1 MKKVLFDLGQ
11 DERNRILEMH
21 QTATKKQY
29 LMEDNRTGDELLLL
43 EIISIIERITDR
55 TDIDLASL
63 AGEDRKMYMKI
74 GDLENNVTSKL
85 LPKYDIYNINSSG
98 WNSLVDMMS
107 NPSSNVGSLSG
118 VSEFIN
124 ELRSLIK
131 NEFPSIE
138 LDEIKE
144 NLNQFNET
152 LNKLTNN

>member
-29 LMEDNRTGDELLLL
+29 LMEDTRSGDELLLL

-55 TDIDLASL
+55 NDIDLASL
-63 AGEDRKMYMKI
+63 VGDDRKMYIKI
-74 GDLENNVTSKL
+74 GDLENTVTSTL

-131 NEFPSIE
+131 KEFPSIE
-138 LDEIKE
+138 LNELKE
-144 NLNQFNET
+144 NLNRFNES

>member
-1 MKKVLFDLGQ
+1 MKKVLFEISGE
-11 DERNRILEMH
+11 ERNRILEMH
-21 QTATKKQY
+21 QTATSKQY
-29 LMEDNRTGDELLLL
+29 LNEGMNTGDELELL

-63 AGEDRKMYMKI
+63 SGEDRKMFIKL
-74 GDLENNVTSKL
+74 GDLENNVTSRL